1 MKPGQPNPSEP
12 FPREP
17 IPPDI
22 LEWARQTFDEEEY
35 IRLMREMETEGG
47 FELDEFIAEVEAR
60 ATAQ

>member
-1 MKPGQPNPSEP
+1 MTPRQPDTPEP

-35 IRLMREMETEGG
+35 TRLMRQMEAEGG
-47 FELDEFIAEVEAR
+47 FQLDDFIAEVEAR
-60 ATAQ
+60 ATAK